1 MFNEL
6 PFPHITATDAKEQIK
21 QLNDYLVY
29 FKESLEFI
37 LMNISADNF
46 SQELLDRLDALG
58 VDIRTTNA
66 NKEEETQQITNRFIT
81 VDDVISSQ
89 KYQDDKEELETQIQE
104 LKTQIQELS
113 DTYETDKIELDLQ
126 VQQLVSDVSDMEWKI
141 QLLWEKVF
149 PV

>member
-21 QLNDYLVY
+21 QMNDYLVY

-46 SQELLDRLDALG
+46 SPELLDRLDALG

-81 VDDVISSQ
+81 VDDVLSSQ
-89 KYQDDKEELETQIQE
+89 KYQDDKNALETKIKEVSDAHAMDKSALEQLMQGI
-104 LKTQIQELS
+104 LS
-113 DTYETDKIELDLQ
+113 THVADINEIELRLQ
-126 VQQLVSDVSDMEWKI
+126 ALET
-141 QLLWEKVF
+141 KVF
-149 PV
+149 TV